1 MKFVQLLSGGKDS
14 VFSLIQAEKHG
25 HELVCVANLHPLDEG
40 ADELDSFCFQSA
52 AHGAVAGVAACLDT
66 PLVRRPITGGA
77 TKQGLVYAGAAAGDE
92 VEDLYELLKDVKA
105 RFPAVEA
112 VSSGAIYST
121 YQRTRVEDVC
131 ARLGLRS
138 MSYLWRRDQRKLLK
152 DMGESKLRAVV
163 VKTASMGLEPGD
175 HLGLR
180 LDLASTRRL
189 FRGLHESFGFHECGE
204 GGEYES
210 LVLDSPRF
218 AKRLVLEDA
227 TAVRLDDM
235 PKGCGSVGVLSVKAW
250 NVAEKEED
258 DEEEDEE
265 EDDTDDAGEE
275 ERSDVEDITEHPQLP
290 PPPLDTAGYVPAA
303 RPPLRASGGH
313 GTRGVT
319 CVDAARA
326 ATSPAPSA
334 DAKAAAVAQ
343 ITAAL
348 RDVAKALA
356 SRDLTLRAVF
366 FVHLYLKDL
375 AHFGAVNEA
384 YVAEFQ
390 RSFAEGDSPALH
402 GARPPSRSCVAAPLP
417 PGVEVLVDVE
427 CAPEGREALYV
438 RSLSEWAPVCIGPYC
453 QANTLRGALVF
464 AAGQIHLDPPTMTLE
479 AGSLAKN
486 LRTSFAHAAS
496 VLDACHARLGLYE
509 SDDEWDATV
518 SLVVYVVGHGSI
530 NASCEAAGVT
540 KTDALVVEVPA
551 LPMGAKC
558 EVEVVAATRRFAPF
572 LRRWKA
578 VSWTAT
584 VAPRCLCAAV
594 AWAESAASVDAAVR
608 EVLAGPRSSP
618 RSPAVPWTRRP

>member
-77 TKQGLVYAGAAAGDE
+77 TKQGLVYAARRRRRGRGSLRAFKGREGAI
-92 VEDLYELLKDVKA
+92 
-105 RFPAVEA
+105 PAVEA

-319 CVDAARA
+319 CVDAGRR
-326 ATSPAPSA
+326 PAPSA

-356 SRDLTLRAVF
+356 SRDLTLRDVF
-366 FVHLYLKDL
+366 FVHL
-375 AHFGAVNEA
+375 
-384 YVAEFQ
+384 
-390 RSFAEGDSPALH
+390 SFAEGDSPALH

-427 CAPEGREALYV
+427 CAP
-438 RSLSEWAPVCIGPYC
+438 
-453 QANTLRGALVF
+453 
-464 AAGQIHLDPPTMTLE
+464 AGE
-479 AGSLAKN
+479 
-486 LRTSFAHAAS
+486 
-496 VLDACHARLGLYE
+496 
-509 SDDEWDATV
+509 
-518 SLVVYVVGHGSI
+518 
-530 NASCEAAGVT
+530 
-540 KTDALVVEVPA
+540 
-551 LPMGAKC
+551 
-558 EVEVVAATRRFAPF
+558 
-572 LRRWKA
+572 
-578 VSWTAT
+578 
-584 VAPRCLCAAV
+584 APRGG
-594 AWAESAASVDAAVR
+594 R
-608 EVLAGPRSSP
+608 
-618 RSPAVPWTRRP
+618 

>member
-92 VEDLYELLKDVKA
+92 VEDLYELLKDVKT

-250 NVAEKEED
+250 NVAEKEGDDED
-258 DEEEDEE
+258 DEDD
-265 EDDTDDAGEE
+265 DDT
-275 ERSDVEDITEHPQLP
+275 
-290 PPPLDTAGYVPAA
+290 
-303 RPPLRASGGH
+303 GG
-313 GTRGVT
+313 
-319 CVDAARA
+319 
-326 ATSPAPSA
+326 
-334 DAKAAAVAQ
+334 
-343 ITAAL
+343 
-348 RDVAKALA
+348 
-356 SRDLTLRAVF
+356 
-366 FVHLYLKDL
+366 
-375 AHFGAVNEA
+375 
-384 YVAEFQ
+384 
-390 RSFAEGDSPALH
+390 
-402 GARPPSRSCVAAPLP
+402 VAA
-417 PGVEVLVDVE
+417 
-427 CAPEGREALYV
+427 
-438 RSLSEWAPVCIGPYC
+438 SS
-453 QANTLRGALVF
+453 
-464 AAGQIHLDPPTMTLE
+464 
-479 AGSLAKN
+479 
-486 LRTSFAHAAS
+486 RT
-496 VLDACHARLGLYE
+496 
-509 SDDEWDATV
+509 
-518 SLVVYVVGHGSI
+518 
-530 NASCEAAGVT
+530 
-540 KTDALVVEVPA
+540 
-551 LPMGAKC
+551 
-558 EVEVVAATRRFAPF
+558 
-572 LRRWKA
+572 
-578 VSWTAT
+578 
-584 VAPRCLCAAV
+584 
-594 AWAESAASVDAAVR
+594 
-608 EVLAGPRSSP
+608 
-618 RSPAVPWTRRP
+618 

>member
-25 HELVCVANLHPLDEG
+25 HEL
-40 ADELDSFCFQSA
+40 SA

-319 CVDAARA
+319 CVGARGV
-326 ATSPAPSA
+326 PALSA

-348 RDVAKALA
+348 RDVADALA
-356 SRDLTLRAVF
+356 SRGLTLRDVF
-366 FVHLYLKDL
+366 FVHL
-375 AHFGAVNEA
+375 
-384 YVAEFQ
+384 
-390 RSFAEGDSPALH
+390 S
-402 GARPPSRSCVAAPLP
+402 
-417 PGVEVLVDVE
+417 
-427 CAPEGREALYV
+427 
-438 RSLSEWAPVCIGPYC
+438 
-453 QANTLRGALVF
+453 
-464 AAGQIHLDPPTMTLE
+464 
-479 AGSLAKN
+479 
-486 LRTSFAHAAS
+486 TS
-496 VLDACHARLGLYE
+496 
-509 SDDEWDATV
+509 
-518 SLVVYVVGHGSI
+518 
-530 NASCEAAGVT
+530 
-540 KTDALVVEVPA
+540 
-551 LPMGAKC
+551 
-558 EVEVVAATRRFAPF
+558 TRR
-572 LRRWKA
+572 R
-578 VSWTAT
+578 
-584 VAPRCLCAAV
+584 
-594 AWAESAASVDAAVR
+594 
-608 EVLAGPRSSP
+608 
-618 RSPAVPWTRRP
+618 

>member
-1 MKFVQLLSGGKDS
+1 M
-14 VFSLIQAEKHG
+14 
-25 HELVCVANLHPLDEG
+25 
-40 ADELDSFCFQSA
+40 
-52 AHGAVAGVAACLDT
+52 
-66 PLVRRPITGGA
+66 
-77 TKQGLVYAGAAAGDE
+77 
-92 VEDLYELLKDVKA
+92 
-105 RFPAVEA
+105 
-112 VSSGAIYST
+112 
-121 YQRTRVEDVC
+121 
-131 ARLGLRS
+131 
-138 MSYLWRRDQRKLLK
+138 
-152 DMGESKLRAVV
+152 
-163 VKTASMGLEPGD
+163 
-175 HLGLR
+175 
-180 LDLASTRRL
+180 
-189 FRGLHESFGFHECGE
+189 
-204 GGEYES
+204 
-210 LVLDSPRF
+210 LDSPRF

-258 DEEEDEE
+258 DEDDEDEE
-265 EDDTDDAGEE
+265 EDDTDDAEE
-275 ERSDVEDITEHPQLP
+275 QSDVEDIAEHPQLP

-326 ATSPAPSA
+326 ATSPALSA

-356 SRDLTLRAVF
+356 SRDLTLRDVF

-518 SLVVYVVGHGSI
+518 SLVVYVVGHGSL

-608 EVLAGPRSSP
+608 EVLAGCEAALEAAELRREHWCRLRVFVVGAAALDAVEAAVFAALASGPVDPPAVTVVPVTSLCVPLSSP
-618 RSPAVPWTRRP
+618 PLAAQVLACDLAKLDTELWLRAEAPVGPAV